1 MKVWVLIEIELL
13 NERES
18 SDYSVV
24 GVFSSREKAVE
35 KLKELQYA
43 ANNRDDY
50 CYYGFHIETWEVQ

>member
-24 GVFSSREKAVE
+24 GVFSSRGGIITTYTGVRIIY
-35 KLKELQYA
+35 LL
-43 ANNRDDY
+43 
-50 CYYGFHIETWEVQ
+50 CYG